1 MKKMPEQMEKTLE
14 KRMLLLSRVAALVC
28 AENGGPEVA
37 GRMPGMNKDRKL
49 SRIVR
54 RRGKGTAG
62 KRQKRPRNRTKR
74 RRNGER
80 PVLILEGCME
90 SCIRSGSK
98 VSKQHNQ

>member
-14 KRMLLLSRVAALVC
+14 KRMLLLSRAAASVS

-37 GRMPGMNKDRKL
+37 GRMSGINEDRKL

-62 KRQKRPRNRTKR
+62 KTQKGPRKRTKR
-74 RRNGER
+74 RTDGER
-80 PVLILEGCME
+80 PVLILEGRME
-90 SCIRSGSK
+90 SCIGPGSK